1 MDIALNIIRSMIVIR
16 KMNYVNLVKETNFTH
31 FIRYVSKF

>member
-1 MDIALNIIRSMIVIR
+1 MDISLNVIRGMIVTI
-16 KMNYVNLVKETNFTH
+16 KIHYVNLVNGTKFTH